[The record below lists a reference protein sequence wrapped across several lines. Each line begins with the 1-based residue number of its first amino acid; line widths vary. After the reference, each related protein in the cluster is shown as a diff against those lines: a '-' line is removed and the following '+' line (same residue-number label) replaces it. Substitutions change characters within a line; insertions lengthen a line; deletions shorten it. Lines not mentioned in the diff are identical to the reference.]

1 MKLFSLALASLLVAQ
16 QAQAFSLT
24 SRRHRHALKTS
35 SSLSSTN
42 RHPNQPRERT
52 IAHTQLFGILD
63 EIESDSYNLMSTS
76 EDAAQGVNMADA
88 YEMFLAELVFSTNDP
103 RVDIMNKL
111 ELAGDPAFVEW
122 LEAKV
127 EKSTDPE
134 ERMALRDLHEMI
146 VDITTRVKVN
156 QLAQERA
163 AKEAARAE
171 QERLAAAEAS
181 AQEGR
186 ALSNADVL
194 KRANQIGT
202 AEMEKHVNDKS
213 ADKKKS
219 FYEEEITS
227 EIRLSYEGIMKKVLP
242 PYAPGDSPT
251 SIVFKYYDQFDAQLV
266 KLLNEKVQQGDA
278 DAQALTAALAVEQQK
293 RIGTAAETLKA
304 VLAAGD
310 PMRME
315 GAIVKFAREGK
326 VDEPFL
332 LLLEANENQAKA
344 AGATGPAQLMAKLRQ
359 RAMEEKDK
367 QSTSKEVRLIRQLL
381 RTADSAAREKILEDA
396 FTPKEALI
404 VPGTAENAM
413 KAEAGEAPEQ
423 EKPMPEV
430 PPPDFINACKAVLLN
445 FGNLGTDGDDR
456 GDLASRIKKIAAEAE
471 VVATRI
477 YGKGMSLREQQ
488 DRMWEEATTSIFDLE
503 RMEIEAERMG
513 EQAPWTNPDAND
525 DMLIPGFD
533 ADGKMRIGGN

>member
-35 SSLSSTN
+35 SSSSSTN
-42 RHPNQPRERT
+42 RHPNQPHQRT

-156 QLAQERA
+156 QLAEERA
-163 AKEAARAE
+163 AQEAAQAE

-413 KAEAGEAPEQ
+413 KAEAGEAPKQ

>member
-42 RHPNQPRERT
+42 RHPNQPHQRT

-156 QLAQERA
+156 QLAEERA
-163 AKEAARAE
+163 AQEAAQAE

-413 KAEAGEAPEQ
+413 KAEAGEAPKQ

-430 PPPDFINACKAVLLN
+430 PPPDFINACKAILLN

>member
-430 PPPDFINACKAVLLN
+430 PPPDFINACKAILLN

>member
-163 AKEAARAE
+163 AQEAAQAE

-413 KAEAGEAPEQ
+413 KAEAGEAPKQ

-430 PPPDFINACKAVLLN
+430 PPPDFINACKAILLN